1 MSPKTSPVAESTVY
15 AVRLYHH
22 IAQRPD
28 LDSRPDLTL
37 PNAPLDVRSLGRIL
51 RVRGLLLPGQRLR
64 SMRVE
69 KDGRVVAFPAASI
82 WHSVVLTPKEDQR
95 ES

>member
-1 MSPKTSPVAESTVY
+1 MTSSTVY
-15 AVRLYHH
+15 TVRLHH
-22 IAQRPD
+22 KIAQRPD
-28 LDSRPDLTL
+28 LDTRPDLTL
-37 PNAPLDVRSLGRIL
+37 PNVPLDVRSLGRIF
-51 RVRGLLLPGQRLR
+51 RVRGLLLAGQRLR